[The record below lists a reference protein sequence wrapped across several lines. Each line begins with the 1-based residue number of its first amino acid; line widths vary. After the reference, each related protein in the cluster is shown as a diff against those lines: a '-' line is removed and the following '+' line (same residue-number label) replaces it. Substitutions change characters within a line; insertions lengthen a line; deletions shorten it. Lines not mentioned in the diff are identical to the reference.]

1 MIHFDVKKKK
11 ISIFLCLLS
20 ILLIVFILSYRNAN
34 TRLPDSVK
42 EYYEPGDVTKELEF
56 IQKTYGVRDEEVLL
70 LMRNAVDAAFASDT
84 VKEKLYRKLAEK

>member
-42 EYYEPGDVTKELEF
+42 EYYEPGDVVEDK
-56 IQKTYGVRDEEVLL
+56 G
-70 LMRNAVDAAFASDT
+70 
-84 VKEKLYRKLAEK
+84 

>member
-42 EYYEPGDVTKELEF
+42 EYYEPGDVVEDNGLENMC
-56 IQKTYGVRDEEVLL
+56 QQSLL
-70 LMRNAVDAAFASDT
+70 WKYKRYS
-84 VKEKLYRKLAEK
+84 E